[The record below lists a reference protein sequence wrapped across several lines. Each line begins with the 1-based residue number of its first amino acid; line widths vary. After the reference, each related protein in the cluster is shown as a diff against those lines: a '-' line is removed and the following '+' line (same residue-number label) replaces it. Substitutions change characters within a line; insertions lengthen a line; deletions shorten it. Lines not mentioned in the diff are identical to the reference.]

1 MTKFANL
8 YERREAISVAM
19 NHAAASGDIVGLM
32 RLTADHQ
39 AISSDIDRM
48 RSAVA
53 RHIGQ
58 QIEKLSAEVG
68 K

>member
-8 YERREAISVAM
+8 YERREAISEAM
-19 NHAAASGDIVGLM
+19 KHAAASGDIAGLM

-39 AISSDIDRM
+39 AVSYDIDRM

-58 QIEKLSAEVG
+58 QIEQLSAEVG